1 MCRKAIPRET
11 SRANFT
17 ACVWSTTKS
26 GEKAREHQ
34 GLRTVILGKREIMR
48 WKREIPP
55 RGGALDLLPSCS

>member
-26 GEKAREHQ
+26 GERRQEGQ
-34 GLRTVILGKREIMR
+34 ETSGIENSQLGQKGVHEMET
-48 WKREIPP
+48 WEMPP
-55 RGGALDLLPSCS
+55 PLLPSCS